1 MITAIKY
8 SRQKKKRKKNS
19 KNDEFFFQKNPNR
32 WNECCKS
39 TVHIHRDIVYQRRH
53 THSHIH
59 KMLRC
64 DEIAQK
70 QFRMI
75 YYRIECLR
83 CLFSFHSFATFF
95 FQKKNELFFLLF
107 LYEYIDIKQKR
118 LPVVCVQLLVC
129 ACLSMYSNIHNTYMC
144 VCMLATASALYSC
157 CFFFTL
163 PIKYIGK
170 LEVAKK
176 KY

>member
-95 FQKKNELFFLLF
+95 FKKKMSYFFCYSYTNTLTSNRSVCQ
-107 LYEYIDIKQKR
+107 LY
-118 LPVVCVQLLVC
+118 VCN
-129 ACLSMYSNIHNTYMC
+129 CLSVHVFLCIQIYTIHTC
-144 VCMLATASALYSC
+144 VFVC
-157 CFFFTL
+157 
-163 PIKYIGK
+163 
-170 LEVAKK
+170 
-176 KY
+176 